1 MHSEGNSITPQI
13 KVITV
18 TEEGLI
24 NLLLEL
30 VPQAV
35 HQGMKTF
42 KEEQLLEK
50 LLSPDETRKLFHP
63 AISKPTLDS
72 YAEKGY
78 IQKHYLGGLTWY
90 KYSEVMAALKTLKR
104 YSQSKHK

>member
-1 MHSEGNSITPQI
+1 MDTSQNTSIPQI
-13 KVITV
+13 KVVTV

-24 NLLLEL
+24 NLLLDL
-30 VPQAV
+30 VPRAV
-35 HQGMKTF
+35 HQGIKTF
-42 KEEQLLEK
+42 KEEQLHEK
-50 LLSPDETRKLFHP
+50 LLLPNETRKLFHP

-90 KYSEVMAALKTLKR
+90 KYSEVIATLKMLKR
-104 YSQSKHK
+104 YSQSKHL